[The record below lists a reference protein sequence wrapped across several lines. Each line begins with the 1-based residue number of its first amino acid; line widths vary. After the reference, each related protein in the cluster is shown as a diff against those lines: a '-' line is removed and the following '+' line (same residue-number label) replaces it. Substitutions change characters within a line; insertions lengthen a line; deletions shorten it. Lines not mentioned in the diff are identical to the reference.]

1 MGDMRKET
9 LPALAAL
16 VGRLLVASLFLLE
29 AMSKIRGYDL
39 AVAYMERFSVP
50 SALLPLAIL
59 VELGGALLLAIG
71 WQARLAAL
79 ALAIFSILTAVLF
92 HANLADRNQVL
103 HLQKDLAIAGG
114 LLVLFAF
121 GPGPYAIEARRRP
134 TDSRPVTPGMGRGPP
149 QTTGPSCTPSACR
162 CQRSFPASLALSRPA
177 QEGLPAPDL
186 PPALLCSV
194 RGQAWDLLH
203 ARDPRCTSSGR
214 RERASRSWFRS
225 ETSFRHSP

>member
-1 MGDMRKET
+1 MADMRKET

-29 AMSKIRGYDL
+29 ATSKIRGYDL

-59 VELGGALLLAIG
+59 VELGGSLLLAIG

-103 HLQKDLAIAGG
+103 HLEKDLAIAGG
-114 LLVLFAF
+114 RRGLCAF
-121 GPGPYAIEARRRP
+121 GPGPYAIEARKRP
-134 TDSRPVTPGMGRGPP
+134 TDS
-149 QTTGPSCTPSACR
+149 
-162 CQRSFPASLALSRPA
+162 
-177 QEGLPAPDL
+177 
-186 PPALLCSV
+186 
-194 RGQAWDLLH
+194 
-203 ARDPRCTSSGR
+203 
-214 RERASRSWFRS
+214 
-225 ETSFRHSP
+225 